1 MMDMKQTDNTFSE
14 KPGICCLASLN
25 MGKKAILATGGFD
38 RRIKVVSFKTLKPL
52 LSLPFHQGIVN

>member
-38 RRIKVVSFKTLKPL
+38 RRIKVVSFKTLKTL
-52 LSLPFHQGIVN
+52 VSL